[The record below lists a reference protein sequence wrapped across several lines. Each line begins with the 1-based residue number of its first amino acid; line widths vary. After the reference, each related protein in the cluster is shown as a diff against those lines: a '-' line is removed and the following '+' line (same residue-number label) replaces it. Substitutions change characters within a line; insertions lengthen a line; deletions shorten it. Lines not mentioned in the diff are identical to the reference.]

1 MSKFGDYWASQ
12 CGNPRGVVGSI
23 MTWAMNR
30 VNNGMYHGMIEH
42 MKLSED
48 VKILDVG
55 FGNGYLEKLIY
66 KKVKC
71 SIYGIDISKDMVK
84 SASAKNKKGIAN
96 EDIHLSVGD
105 CCNLT
110 FENNSFDIVA
120 TMNTIYFWDDTIRG
134 LQEIYRVLSEHGVFY
149 NAVLTKESLDKVFY
163 TKNGFKKF
171 DQKEYVEMGKRV
183 GFKNISF
190 KNLGDKYGLLVI
202 YEK

>member
-30 VNNGMYHGMIEH
+30 VNNVMYHGMIEH

-66 KKVKC
+66 RKVKC

-134 LQEIYRVLSEHGVFY
+134 LQKIYRVLSEHGVFY

-190 KNLGDKYGLLVI
+190 NDLGEKYGLLVI

>member
-96 EDIHLSVGD
+96 GDIHLSVGD

-120 TMNTIYFWDDTIRG
+120 TMNTIYFWDDAIQG
-134 LQEIYRVLSEHGVFY
+134 LQEIYRGLSEHGVFY

>member
-30 VNNGMYHGMIEH
+30 VNNVMYHGMIEH

-96 EDIHLSVGD
+96 GDIYLSVGD

-110 FENNSFDIVA
+110 FEGAAFLA
-120 TMNTIYFWDDTIRG
+120 APF
-134 LQEIYRVLSEHGVFY
+134 F
-149 NAVLTKESLDKVFY
+149 
-163 TKNGFKKF
+163 
-171 DQKEYVEMGKRV
+171 
-183 GFKNISF
+183 
-190 KNLGDKYGLLVI
+190 
-202 YEK
+202 